1 MDQLQTRLDAVEQQV
16 RTVYCRLPW
25 WRSGHRRRAPMT
37 RRPHGG
43 ARLWTIGL
51 VLGWMTA
58 AAGQTIQCGDILGP
72 GGVFQLQA
80 DVLCGEDDPP
90 IALTVRDGAHLD
102 LGGHTVTALGTAVR
116 LEGRGAVLQNGKAG
130 SGLAAIAVAG
140 GGGHTVRG
148 IVATLGSHDDGILVV
163 SDHNRVVSNIGSGN
177 NSGLRIEGG
186 HNLVAHNTGLGQD
199 AIRVTGDHNL
209 LLNNHSGEDQHLG
222 FTIEGDN
229 NVLVGNQVRGVGE
242 GVAVRGDSNT
252 VVRNLITRSETG
264 IFVPGEDNR
273 LIHNT
278 ALDNGIDLVDTHED
292 CDGNV
297 WQGNVFQTSR
307 AGAIAN
313 PACIQ

>member
-1 MDQLQTRLDAVEQQV
+1 
-16 RTVYCRLPW
+16 
-25 WRSGHRRRAPMT
+25 
-37 RRPHGG
+37 
-43 ARLWTIGL
+43 
-51 VLGWMTA
+51 
-58 AAGQTIQCGDILGP
+58 
-72 GGVFQLQA
+72 VFQLQA
-80 DVLCGEDDPP
+80 DLRCDDDDPAV
-90 IALTVRDGAHLD
+90 ALTVRDGARLD
-102 LGGHTVTALGTAVR
+102 LGGHTVTASGIAVL
-116 LEGRGAVLQNGKAG
+116 LEGRGAVVQHGHAG
-130 SGLAAIAVAG
+130 SGSAAIAVAG

-148 IVATLGSHDDGILVV
+148 IEATLGSHDDGILVV

-177 NSGLRIEGG
+177 NSGLH
-186 HNLVAHNTGLGQD
+186 HNLVANNIGLGQD

-209 LLNNHSGEDQHLG
+209 LLNNHSGEGQHLG

-242 GVAVRGDSNT
+242 GVAVRGDGNT
-252 VVRNLITRSETG
+252 VVGNLITRSETG
-264 IFVPGEDNR
+264 IFVPVEDNR

-292 CDGNV
+292 CNGNV